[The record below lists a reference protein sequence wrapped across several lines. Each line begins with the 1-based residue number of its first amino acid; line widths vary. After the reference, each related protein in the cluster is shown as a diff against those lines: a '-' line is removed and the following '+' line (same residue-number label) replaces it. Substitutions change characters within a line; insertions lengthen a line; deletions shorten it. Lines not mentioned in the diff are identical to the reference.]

1 MFYREQ
7 LVPFNGT
14 DSFNLYQD
22 FSVATAI
29 LDQSKIGYIV
39 ELWESTSETVP
50 NPWKVIV
57 VENVI
62 SLFFAKNN
70 KLFKIVVWDNY
81 KGSLP
86 NGISTG
92 MDIATA
98 QAIDSSLVYNDW
110 NEDYESD
117 NGYWIED
124 DVETKKVMS
133 ISIYIRE
140 VLDEDDFDYCRW

>member
-124 DVETKKVMS
+124 DVETKKIMS

>member
-14 DSFNLYQD
+14 ESFNLYQD

>member
-14 DSFNLYQD
+14 ESFNLYQD

-124 DVETKKVMS
+124 DVETKKIMS